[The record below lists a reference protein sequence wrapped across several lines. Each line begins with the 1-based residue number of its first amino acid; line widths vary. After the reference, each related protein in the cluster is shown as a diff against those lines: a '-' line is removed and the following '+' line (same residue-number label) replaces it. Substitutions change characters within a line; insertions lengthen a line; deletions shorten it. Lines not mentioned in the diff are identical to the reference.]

1 MRGTKRSRL
10 KSTDGREAT
19 LRRLNHPATR
29 AKIATDMQDILNRK
43 GQPDYQWAAVAS
55 FAPNTFV

>member
-1 MRGTKRSRL
+1 MAARPRL
-10 KSTDGREAT
+10 S
-19 LRRLNHPATR
+19 RRLNHPATR